1 MTRTGARRQ
10 GPPAPPRT
18 SAVPA
23 SGSAPRRALALIGVV
38 DPVGYLVL
46 VTVLGMLWDGYD
58 PIRDTQSELGAVDS
72 PYRLVMN
79 LAGFMGLG
87 VSILAFAAEL
97 VRGATGWCSGPPC
110 GCPCLDN
117 GRVHHPGE
125 RVGEVGSRP
134 WPSSASTSRSGAH
147 RRHGPTGSRA

>member
-1 MTRTGARRQ
+1 
-10 GPPAPPRT
+10 
-18 SAVPA
+18 VPA

-38 DPVGYLVL
+38 GPVGYLVL

-87 VSILAFAAEL
+87 VSILACAAEL
-97 VRGATGWCSGPPC
+97 IRGATGWCSGPPC

-125 RVGEVGSRP
+125 RVGEAGSRP
-134 WPSSASTSRSGAH
+134 WPSSASTSRVWSTSATWPDGKPGLNH
-147 RRHGPTGSRA
+147 DELGLVLPCPIG